1 MFNPVKL
8 LDSVRNRVAGPTAIL
23 LGSPRQV
30 IDLACTLGGP
40 VIAYQQDLYQA
51 ERLRQELLEYPVEV
65 DVQCLPDLWDLPTK
79 VQTALLPITTHG
91 ERELKV
97 DLLEQSYHILEE
109 KGTLISLSEYRADQ
123 LLPKWHKKVFGKCSE
138 LPSSKLG
145 SVFWSHRSGE
155 VPRRRHEQIF
165 HAKLKEHASREF
177 LSRPGVFS
185 YGRFDDGARALIEVA
200 ELRPGESVL
209 DLGCGVGAVGILA
222 SDFVGPD
229 AKIIFVDSNVRA
241 IQLAELNAR
250 NNGLK
255 NFETKATPNMEGLKP
270 RSFDA
275 ILANPPYYASSSIA
289 TLFIEQSKKL
299 LRPGGRF
306 YLVSKMVNQMAE
318 LMLPIYPDSVAFEN
332 RGYHVL
338 RGTVE

>member
-1 MFNPVKL
+1 
-8 LDSVRNRVAGPTAIL
+8 
-23 LGSPRQV
+23 
-30 IDLACTLGGP
+30 
-40 VIAYQQDLYQA
+40 
-51 ERLRQELLEYPVEV
+51 
-65 DVQCLPDLWDLPTK
+65 
-79 VQTALLPITTHG
+79 
-91 ERELKV
+91 
-97 DLLEQSYHILEE
+97 
-109 KGTLISLSEYRADQ
+109 
-123 LLPKWHKKVFGKCSE
+123 
-138 LPSSKLG
+138 
-145 SVFWSHRSGE
+145 
-155 VPRRRHEQIF
+155 
-165 HAKLKEHASREF
+165 
-177 LSRPGVFS
+177 
-185 YGRFDDGARALIEVA
+185 LIEVA